1 MIKKKFKKN
10 KFHAKKVVIDDLTF
24 DSQIEGRYYKH
35 LKDQQAKGMID
46 HFERQVV
53 YPLIDT
59 IRIDGHTMS
68 KVEYKADFVVYESPD
83 SDGKIIDIKGSKN
96 IITPVF
102 RLKRRLVALKYG
114 KVVHVI
120 IYKGKKKG
128 WTELP

>member
-1 MIKKKFKKN
+1 MIKRKAKKN
-10 KFHAKKVVIDDLTF
+10 KFHAKKVVIDGMTF
-24 DSQIEGRYYKH
+24 DSQIEGRFYKY

-53 YPLIDT
+53 YPLLST
-59 IRIDGHTMS
+59 IRLDGHTMS
-68 KVEYKADFVVYESPD
+68 KVNYKADFVVYGRPD
-83 SDGKIIDIKGSKN
+83 SEGKIIDIKGSKN

-114 KVVHVI
+114 KVVHTI